1 LIAILV
7 DDDTQYQSRHKITY
21 SVVRV
26 VYFVNNS
33 SCSTCIRPG
42 MMFCP
47 EGGVHVLSWTHE
59 GRRWLNES
67 NLADCATLVN
77 SYILIA
83 LISRPRRWLC
93 RKIGVL
99 LVFVLLLLIA
109 SFGCTYVDTRCFPR
123 RGTSNESIR
132 YAGRWNER
140 LRKWTSDTQIL
151 LTHKDTRR
159 PGVEIESHGESS
171 HDFVESHILNSKEPQ
186 DHSH

>member
-1 LIAILV
+1 MAEENERQRALDRLRDRDIELREAGKYAEAERL
-7 DDDTQYQSRHKITY
+7 QRQ
-21 SVVRV
+21 
-26 VYFVNNS
+26 
-33 SCSTCIRPG
+33 
-42 MMFCP
+42 MLQ
-47 EGGVHVLSWTHE
+47 VHVLSWTHE

-67 NLADCATLVN
+67 NLADCATSVN
-77 SYILIA
+77 SYILLA

-171 HDFVESHILNSKEPQ
+171 HDFVESHILNSKKPQ